1 MADNNTYLGVYAT
14 NELPSAL
21 GASLRPMVKRKRLWF
36 VWEAEDGAFI
46 VQPLNAIFEPMA
58 EPKRISFRE
67 FESRYTPEPSCEV
80 VPKEELSH
88 EDRRSS
94 ERVSIADIERG
105 EVESAY
111 QLRADDPNLLR
122 NWLNAPPPLRLHQ
135 GELSPVQQAE
145 LARIVE
151 ESLDDEPES
160 RAEQIP
166 QGEPLQEHELR
177 SRFALGLLQIKQGN
191 RKEGK
196 ETLEALISCPNVNP
210 YDGQLVFSEFG
221 LHLRRL
227 GLVDLA
233 LKAHLRAL
241 EWMPNDERVHFNL
254 ARTYHDLNDVESAI
268 QHLRL
273 ALELAPDFATAS
285 QFLLFLEGR
294 THS

>member
-1 MADNNTYLGVYAT
+1 MVDHNTFLGVYAT

-36 VWEAEDGAFI
+36 VWEAGDGAFI

-67 FESRYTPEPSCEV
+67 FEARYTPEPSCTV
-80 VPKEELSH
+80 VPKEEPLL

-94 ERVSIADIERG
+94 ERLSIADMEREG
-105 EVESAY
+105 AESASM
-111 QLRADDPNLLR
+111 LRADDPNLLR
-122 NWLNAPPPLRLHQ
+122 NWLSAPPLPLPR
-135 GELSPVQQAE
+135 GELSPAQQAE

-151 ESLDDEPES
+151 ESLDDEMES
-160 RAEQIP
+160 QAEAP
-166 QGEPLQEHELR
+166 QGAPLQEHELR
-177 SRFALGLLQIKQGN
+177 ARFALGLLQVKQGN
-191 RKEGK
+191 RKEGE
-196 ETLEALISCPNVNP
+196 ETLGALISYPNVNP

-227 GLVDLA
+227 GLVQLA

-241 EWMPNDERVHFNL
+241 EWMPSDERVHFNL
-254 ARTYHDLNDVESAI
+254 ARTYHDLDDVERAI
-268 QHLRL
+268 KHLRI

-294 THS
+294 TPT